1 MKIIV
6 NSLFDHEKDR
16 DRICPC
22 LGRTERRPHYNR
34 DSDDGRGLAE
44 TNGANPLSQK
54 SEFMKPFEARSSPFD
69 PELRPKILDAAADK
83 ETFTALLDDLQKNK
97 SRLDFL
103 NVVTLLHRVGKYR
116 MTLSAEILTYITEQ
130 IFLMPVYERLKGQ
143 QFGIILYGFQKLG
156 DSPEVRPTALSS

>member
-1 MKIIV
+1 MK
-6 NSLFDHEKDR
+6 SEARMKLFWR
-16 DRICPC
+16 GYVCISP
-22 LGRTERRPHYNR
+22 RRP
-34 DSDDGRGLAE
+34 LP
-44 TNGANPLSQK
+44 PLDLELYSRATQ
-54 SEFMKPFEARSSPFD
+54 EARSSPFD